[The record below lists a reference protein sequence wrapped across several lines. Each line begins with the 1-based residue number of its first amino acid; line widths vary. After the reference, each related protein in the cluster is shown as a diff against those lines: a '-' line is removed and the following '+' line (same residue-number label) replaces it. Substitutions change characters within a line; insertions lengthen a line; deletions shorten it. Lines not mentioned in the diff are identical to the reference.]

1 MSLLLE
7 KIADAAVQEDTEMQ
21 NPIKRGVDGTDGGKA
36 NVKALSEA
44 GGSLDLGAGSDVFH
58 FGGKKGVSGTVDMG
72 EEAGTSG
79 DRFDKDRDIVR
90 LKKDLSEYTI
100 TEVTDGSGEFNITE
114 NSTGTSI
121 TFTGVEIIR
130 TKSETFNLK
139 KVSIEEVIAQSES
152 GTDWS
157 GNNRAT
163 LNDLEVGEEIK
174 MGAGRDTFH
183 FNDLNK
189 TGSGTVD
196 FGHSDGDVDRVVL
209 QGSIGDYT
217 IKSAGV
223 NTWQVTKDGSTV
235 DFVGLGAED
244 LFVFRNVEKSAGQ
257 VTANY
262 ENDIFKT
269 TEMAEA
275 VGIVQYVLPAIPY
288 QYQTP
293 NQKIISDAELDMQ
306 FDWTIA

>member
-7 KIADAAVQEDTEMQ
+7 KLADAAVQEQSEMQ

-100 TEVTDGSGEFNITE
+100 TEVTDGSGEFNITD

-275 VGIVQYVLPAIPY
+275 VGIVQYVLPAIPD

>member
-7 KIADAAVQEDTEMQ
+7 KLADAAVQEQSEMQ

-44 GGSLDLGAGSDVFH
+44 GGSLDLGAGSDVFL

-72 EEAGTSG
+72 EEAGISG

-100 TEVTDGSGEFNITE
+100 TEVTDGSGDFNITD

-139 KVSIEEVIAQSES
+139 KISIEEVIAQSES

-196 FGHSDGDVDRVVL
+196 FGYSDGVVDRVVL

-275 VGIVQYVLPAIPY
+275 VGIVQYVLPAIPD

-306 FDWTIA
+306 FDWNIA

>member
-7 KIADAAVQEDTEMQ
+7 KLADAAVQEQSEMQ

-100 TEVTDGSGEFNITE
+100 TEVTDGSGEFNITD

>member
-7 KIADAAVQEDTEMQ
+7 KLADAAVQEQSEMQ

-72 EEAGTSG
+72 EEAGKSG

-100 TEVTDGSGEFNITE
+100 TEVTDGSGEFNITD

-121 TFTGVEIIR
+121 TFAGVEIIR

>member
-21 NPIKRGVDGTDGGKA
+21 NPIKRGVDGTDGVKA

-100 TEVTDGSGEFNITE
+100 TEVTDGSGEFNITD

-121 TFTGVEIIR
+121 TFAGVEIIR

-139 KVSIEEVIAQSES
+139 KVSIAEVIAQSES

-275 VGIVQYVLPAIPY
+275 VGIVQFVLPAIPD
-288 QYQTP
+288 QYHTP

>member
-7 KIADAAVQEDTEMQ
+7 KLADAAVQEQSEMQ

-100 TEVTDGSGEFNITE
+100 TEVTDGSGDFNITD

-139 KVSIEEVIAQSES
+139 KVSIAEVIAQSES

-244 LFVFRNVEKSAGQ
+244 LFVFRNVEKSEGQ

-275 VGIVQYVLPAIPY
+275 VGIVQFVLPSIPD

>member
-7 KIADAAVQEDTEMQ
+7 KLADAAVQEQSEMQ

-72 EEAGTSG
+72 EETGTSG

-100 TEVTDGSGEFNITE
+100 TEVTDGSGEFNITD

-121 TFTGVEIIR
+121 TFAGVEIIR

-139 KVSIEEVIAQSES
+139 KVSIAEVIAQSEN

-163 LNDLEVGEEIK
+163 LNDLEVGEELK

-196 FGHSDGDVDRVVL
+196 FGYSDGVVDRVVL

-275 VGIVQYVLPAIPY
+275 VGIVQYVLPAIPD

>member
-7 KIADAAVQEDTEMQ
+7 KLADAAVQEQSEMQ

-100 TEVTDGSGEFNITE
+100 TEVTDGSGEFNITD

-139 KVSIEEVIAQSES
+139 KVSIAEVIAQSES

-275 VGIVQYVLPAIPY
+275 VGIVQFVLPAIPY

>member
-7 KIADAAVQEDTEMQ
+7 KLADAAVQEQSEMQ

-100 TEVTDGSGEFNITE
+100 TEVTDGSGDFNITD

>member
-7 KIADAAVQEDTEMQ
+7 KLADAAVQEQSEMQ

-100 TEVTDGSGEFNITE
+100 TEVTDGSGEFNITD

-139 KVSIEEVIAQSES
+139 KISIEEVIAQSES

-209 QGSIGDYT
+209 QGSIGDDT

-306 FDWTIA
+306 FDWNIA